1 VNKPRPVFRRPPG
14 GIIYGVDP
22 VEKVELAKTRR
33 KLLCRP
39 KRRTKLFRDNGL
51 VLGTAWPNE

>member
-1 VNKPRPVFRRPPG
+1 M
-14 GIIYGVDP
+14 YGVDP

-51 VLGTAWPNE
+51 VLETAWPNE